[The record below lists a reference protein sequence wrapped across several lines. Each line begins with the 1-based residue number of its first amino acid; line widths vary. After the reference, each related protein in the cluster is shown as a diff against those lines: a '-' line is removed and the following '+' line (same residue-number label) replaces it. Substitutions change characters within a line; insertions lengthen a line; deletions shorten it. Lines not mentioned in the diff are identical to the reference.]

1 MGYMERGSLKGS
13 VHVDTTHNAG
23 SCGELEH
30 GEDGRFS
37 GKACIHSTLK
47 KIKKKINKKDV

>member
-47 KIKKKINKKDV
+47 KIKNK